1 MSKLAKA
8 IEAHQSGDKR
18 AVPPKYT
25 SISHDSA
32 KMPSADMFVQTKY
45 RLEVNLG
52 ATAWIDDNIKGSI
65 DRVQWALE
73 DVRKG
78 IVEEVFGEFRGIL
91 NDMRVANHQ
100 SDSDR
105 MRTLISELE
114 YKMFVEGI

>member
-32 KMPSADMFVQTKY
+32 RVAHNDMIVQTKY
-45 RLEVNLG
+45 RLETKLG
-52 ATAWIDDNIKGSI
+52 ATVWIDDNIKGSM
-65 DRVQWALE
+65 DKVQWALE
-73 DVRKG
+73 DVRRG

-91 NDMRVANHQ
+91 NDMRIANHQ

>member
-8 IEAHQSGDKR
+8 VEAYQNGDKKTSF
-18 AVPPKYT
+18 KYT
-25 SISHDSA
+25 SFKHDSA
-32 KMPSADMFVQTKY
+32 RMSNSDLIAQTKY

-52 ATAWIDDNIKGSI
+52 ATVWIDDNVKGSI
-65 DRVQWALE
+65 DKVQWALE

-91 NDMRVANHQ
+91 NDMRIANHQ

>member
-8 IEAHQSGDKR
+8 VEAYQSGDKR
-18 AVPPKYT
+18 AAPNYT
-25 SISHDSA
+25 SFSHDSA
-32 KMPSADMFVQTKY
+32 KMPNSDMFVQTKY
-45 RLEVNLG
+45 RLEAKFG
-52 ATAWIDDNIKGSI
+52 ATVWIDDNVKGSM

-73 DVRKG
+73 DVRKS